1 MECIVHGSGGG
12 LLRDVSPPTA
22 IWSRRQPGFLFL
34 FFSFC
39 KNCAT
44 LEIYHLQRRVRRMQ
58 GDAGGRRGMQGHAGG
73 QGRKVR
79 LKGCLRLALLNGKP
93 ADGREPRLKLH
104 HS

>member
-1 MECIVHGSGGG
+1 MECIVHWGRAGRGGG
-12 LLRDVSPPTA
+12 TPLRRLPSDSYLVPEPAHFLLFV
-22 IWSRRQPGFLFL
+22 
-34 FFSFC
+34 FFVLC

-44 LEIYHLQRRVRRMQ
+44 LEIYHLRRRMRKDAERQ
-58 GDAGGRRGMQGHAGG
+58 GA
-73 QGRKVR
+73 KVR